1 MKDLELIAE
10 GRTAQVF
17 DWKDNNVLKLFFD
30 WFPEEFIDLEYDMNI
45 AIRDFPISVPKVIER
60 VEIDGRQGIIFEKLL
75 GDTLLKSTREEQ
87 NNFEKHGK
95 IMSNLHFQIHQIKT
109 SKIIS
114 IQNFLKLFIGN
125 AKELSLRQKMH
136 LFSYI
141 DTLESDNKLCYYDFH
156 PDQIMLTKNGAYLID
171 WVSAVSSPPSADVAR
186 TYLLFLCSVYSGTDF
201 DFKDLK
207 KFYVSP
213 LFDAYFKDYT
223 KLNPKVTKEKVYS
236 WLLPLAAGR
245 IGEGIESQTPFLLKM
260 VTYLI
265 DE

>member
-1 MKDLELIAE
+1 MKDLKLLAE

-17 DWKDNNVLKLFFD
+17 DWKDNTVLKLFFD
-30 WFPEEFIDLEYDMNI
+30 WFPEEFIDLEYDRNI
-45 AIRDFPISVPKVIER
+45 AIRDFPISAPKVLER

-75 GDTLLKSTREEQ
+75 GDTLLKSIREERS
-87 NNFEKHGK
+87 NFEKYGK

-109 SKIIS
+109 TKILS
-114 IQNFLKLFIGN
+114 IQNFLKFFIAN
-125 AKELSLRQKMH
+125 TSELSLRQKMH

-141 DTLESDNKLCYYDFH
+141 DTLETDNKLCHYDFH
-156 PDQIMLTKNGAYLID
+156 PDQIMLTKDGPYLID
-171 WVSAVSSPPSADVAR
+171 WVSAVSGPPSADVAR
-186 TYLLFLCSVYSGTDF
+186 TYLLFIASEYSGSEF

-207 KFYVSP
+207 KFYVNP

-223 KLNPKVTKEKVYS
+223 KLNPDITKEKVYS

-260 VTYLI
+260 VNHLI
-265 DE
+265 EE